1 MSKHISIV
9 LIALVVCILVVA
21 IWTENGLRS
30 EKTGNDS
37 IKQAQTPPPAAQ
49 QEKRKWDIEVPDFT
63 IIDKSPENEKI
74 VGSQYQ
80 NTKYKFRFTVPDGW
94 DYFPPGAAH
103 TIVKVGQKRMGISMI
118 VSVFPYDNPNLKH
131 YQHTQQE
138 MDDHLSVVRP
148 AMRSQNIEP
157 TKVELEKSFL
167 YNYPAY
173 TTWVEYMN
181 KGAGMEIE
189 YISLTTQCVMYG
201 GLYNIIIMLPKQL
214 WTEEMAN
221 RVMNSINSFR
231 FDFY

>member
-1 MSKHISIV
+1 MNKNIYLV
-9 LIALVVCILVVA
+9 LIVVTVCVLAVA
-21 IWTENGLRS
+21 IWNENGPRP
-30 EKTGNDS
+30 EKTGNDKLQS
-37 IKQAQTPPPAAQ
+37 APPPAAQ

-80 NTKYKFRFTVPDGW
+80 NTKYKFRFSVPDGW
-94 DYFPPGAAH
+94 DYYPPGAAH

-118 VSVFPYDNPNLKH
+118 VSVFPYDNPDLKH
-131 YQHTQQE
+131 FQHTQQE
-138 MDDHLSVVRP
+138 MDDLLSAGRP
-148 AMRSQNIEP
+148 AMRSLNIEP
-157 TKVELEKSFL
+157 TKVELEKTFL
-167 YNYPAY
+167 YNHPAY
-173 TTWVEYMN
+173 TTWVEYIN
-181 KGAGMEIE
+181 KGAGIEIE
-189 YISLTTQCVMYG
+189 YISITTQCVMYG

>member
-1 MSKHISIV
+1 MNKNISLV
-9 LIALVVCILVVA
+9 LIVVTVCVLAVA
-21 IWTENGLRS
+21 IWNENGPRP
-30 EKTGNDS
+30 EKTGNDKLQS
-37 IKQAQTPPPAAQ
+37 APPPAAQ

-80 NTKYKFRFTVPDGW
+80 NTKYKFRFSVPDGW

-103 TIVKVGQKRMGISMI
+103 TIVKVGQKRMGVSMI
-118 VSVFPYDNPNLKH
+118 VSVFPYDNPDLKH
-131 YQHTQQE
+131 FQHTRQE
-138 MDDHLSVVRP
+138 MDDLLSAVRP

-157 TKVELEKSFL
+157 TKVELEKTFL
-167 YNYPAY
+167 YNHPAY
-173 TTWVEYMN
+173 TTWVEYIN
-181 KGAGMEIE
+181 KGAGIEIE

>member
-1 MSKHISIV
+1 MNKNISLV
-9 LIALVVCILVVA
+9 LIVVTVCVLAVA
-21 IWTENGLRS
+21 IWNENGPS
-30 EKTGNDS
+30 PEKTGNDKLQS
-37 IKQAQTPPPAAQ
+37 APPPAAQ

-80 NTKYKFRFTVPDGW
+80 NTKYKFRFSVPDGW

-118 VSVFPYDNPNLKH
+118 VSVFPYDNPDLKH
-131 YQHTQQE
+131 FQHTQQE
-138 MDDHLSVVRP
+138 MDDLLSAVRP

-157 TKVELEKSFL
+157 TKVELEKTFL
-167 YNYPAY
+167 YNHPAY
-173 TTWVEYMN
+173 TTWVEYIN
-181 KGAGMEIE
+181 KGAGIEIE